1 MVDGV
6 TTPNV
11 KNRTLTLLSRCTQIP
26 EIRLFVFNPFP
37 GFDCIVTALKSRIV
51 AHKTR
56 TNFLLKFVRDI
67 STEMTLTFL
76 RASVSV
82 RDLSTNISTSS
93 GIWMPQNTLTEHI
106 PGFECSVTATSAKQ
120 IDSSG

>member
-1 MVDGV
+1 MARSRWPFRVCGSGAFSRWLAWSFSSCHAALKSRKYACLFSILFRD
-6 TTPNV
+6 
-11 KNRTLTLLSRCTQIP
+11 LTALS
-26 EIRLFVFNPFP
+26 LH
-37 GFDCIVTALKSRIV
+37 LKSRIV

-93 GIWMPQNTLTEHI
+93 GI
-106 PGFECSVTATSAKQ
+106 
-120 IDSSG
+120 